1 MTMHATYLSPAALAA
16 QCLRDDPSFALLTP
30 AEQRAE
36 TRAVLSQIAGVDPDD
51 IDVQME
57 AMALAAQP
65 VDAVKAST
73 RIVDTGRKK
82 IVVAQPVAAAP
93 VAPEPVAAT
102 EAPAEPEH
110 APDAAPA
117 GWQPQPCRNPAG
129 CTETLA
135 ATGRCMQCGAQR
147 KQATAATVTR
157 PVIEVPMSPKQKALD
172 PIFRKGPHKRQKPRK
187 DKVRKE
193 TLLKRPT
200 STPEGFARR
209 RAKLAEGGLV
219 ERVKAATNAPDHY
232 LARIINRSRPTIQ
245 AYLNGRIPYDLDRW
259 QLTQLR
265 DMLQQ
270 QYNLINDTMDEVDAL
285 LSVTQD

>member
-36 TRAVLSQIAGVDPDD
+36 TRAVLSQIADVDPDD
-51 IDVQME
+51 IDLQME

-65 VDAVKAST
+65 VEAAKAST

-93 VAPEPVAAT
+93 VAPEPVQAVKV
-102 EAPAEPEH
+102 PAEPER
-110 APDAAPA
+110 APEAAPA

-147 KQATAATVTR
+147 KQVGATIAR
-157 PVIEVPMSPKQKALD
+157 PVIEAPMPAKQKALD

-209 RAKLAEGGLV
+209 RAKLAEGGLI

-245 AYLNGRIPYDLDRW
+245 AYLNQRIPYDLDRW

-270 QYNLINDTMDEVDAL
+270 QYNLLNDTLDEVGAL
-285 LSVTQD
+285 LAVTPE